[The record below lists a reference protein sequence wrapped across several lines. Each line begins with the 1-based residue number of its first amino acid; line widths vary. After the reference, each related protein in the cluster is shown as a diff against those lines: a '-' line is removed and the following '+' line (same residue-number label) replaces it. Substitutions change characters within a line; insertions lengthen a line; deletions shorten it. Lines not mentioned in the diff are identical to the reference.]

1 MFHVKHSSHLHLP
14 NVSRETFV
22 REIGGADVSR
32 ETMTPIH
39 QLSTGCPY
47 TEGTN
52 HDSHEQE
59 RKANERI

>member
-1 MFHVKHSSHLHLP
+1 MFHVKHSSYLNLP

-22 REIGGADVSR
+22 EGIGGADVSR
-32 ETMTPIH
+32 ETMTHIH

-59 RKANERI
+59 RKAYERI